1 MERGAGV
8 SGRLYGLGLGPGD
21 PELLT
26 VKAVRILASVPV
38 VAYPA
43 LEGGDSF
50 ARSIAA
56 AHLRPGVREIVM
68 RVPMSPGPQAT
79 LAAYDKAA
87 EAVAAELD
95 AGSDV
100 AVLCQGDPFFYGSF
114 MYVHARLAGRYDVE
128 VVPGVTSLTAVAA
141 VSGRPLVARNETLAV
156 LPATLSE
163 AALAG
168 RLADT
173 DAAAIVKLGR
183 HLPKVRAA
191 LARIGRADDAV
202 YVERASLPQQRV
214 ATLAEAPD
222 EAPYFSMVLVPG
234 RGRR

>member
-1 MERGAGV
+1 M

-26 VKAVRILASVPV
+26 VKAVRILGTVAV

-43 LEGGDSF
+43 LEDGDSF

-56 AHLRPGVREIVM
+56 AHLRPGVDEIVM
-68 RVPMSPGPQAT
+68 RVPMSTDPKAAI
-79 LAAYDKAA
+79 AAYDKAA
-87 EAVAAELD
+87 VDIAAALA
-95 AGSDV
+95 AGNDV

-114 MYVHARLAGRYDVE
+114 MYVHERLAGRFAVE

-141 VSGRPLVARNETLAV
+141 AGGRPLVARNETLAV
-156 LPATLSE
+156 LPATLPEETLSDR
-163 AALAG
+163 LAG
-168 RLADT
+168 A

-183 HLPKVRAA
+183 HLPKVRSV
-191 LARIGRADDAV
+191 LTRIGRAADAV

-214 ATLAEAPD
+214 ASLAQAPD

>member
-26 VKAVRILASVPV
+26 LKAARILAAVPV

-43 LEGGDSF
+43 LEDGDSF

-56 AHLRPGVREIVM
+56 AHLRPGIREIVM
-68 RVPMSPGPQAT
+68 RVPMSTDPTVA

-87 EAVAAELD
+87 MEIAAALD
-95 AGSDV
+95 AGDDV

-114 MYVHARLAGRYDVE
+114 MYVHARLADRFAVE

-141 VSGRPLVARNETLAV
+141 AGGRPLVARNETLAV
-156 LPATLSE
+156 LPATLAEE
-163 AALAG
+163 ALVG
-168 RLADT
+168 RLAEA

-183 HLPKVRAA
+183 HLPKVRAV
-191 LARIGRADDAV
+191 LARLGRDADAV

-214 ATLAEAPD
+214 APLAEAPD
-222 EAPYFSMVLVPG
+222 DAPYFSMVLVPG